1 MQTTIIIRLPTN
13 KSKDM
18 LELDFT
24 TIITAIVSLI
34 GGGWLFNLYSAKPR
48 KTSIELENVGKAM
61 EEMNGVINTMKESSR
76 VYREDTDKTIR
87 GLNTKIENLEKS
99 IKVKDEAIYSAYD
112 CPFPDKSS
120 DCIVL
125 KVYKKCHE
133 CSIETQI
140 VQDNDEQ
147 ESEDGE

>member
-1 MQTTIIIRLPTN
+1 M
-13 KSKDM
+13 M
-18 LELDFT
+18 ELDVT

-34 GGGWLFNLYSAKPR
+34 GGGWIFNVYSAKPR

-61 EEMNGVINTMKESSR
+61 DEMNGVITTMKESSR
-76 VYREDTDKTIR
+76 IYREDTDRTIR
-87 GLNTKIENLEKS
+87 GLNAKIENLEKS

-125 KVYKKCHE
+125 KVYKKCRE

-140 VQDNDEQ
+140 VQDNEIQ
-147 ESEDGE
+147 ESGDGE

>member
-1 MQTTIIIRLPTN
+1 M
-13 KSKDM
+13 
-18 LELDFT
+18 EFDFT

-61 EEMNGVINTMKESSR
+61 EEMNGVINTMKDSSR
-76 VYREDTDKTIR
+76 TYRDETDRTIR
-87 GLNTKIENLEKS
+87 VLNTKIENLEKS

-112 CPFPDKSS
+112 CPFPEKSS

-125 KVYKKCHE
+125 KVYKKCRE

-140 VQDNDEQ
+140 VQDNDVQ

>member
-1 MQTTIIIRLPTN
+1 
-13 KSKDM
+13 M
-18 LELDFT
+18 LELDVT

-34 GGGWLFNLYSAKPR
+34 GGGWIFNVYSAKPR

-61 EEMNGVINTMKESSR
+61 EEMNGVITTMKESSR
-76 VYREDTDKTIR
+76 VYREDTDRTIR

-140 VQDNDEQ
+140 VQDDEIQ
-147 ESEDGE
+147 ESEDGEEKQM

>member
-1 MQTTIIIRLPTN
+1 MF
-13 KSKDM
+13 
-18 LELDFT
+18 ELDVT
-24 TIITAIVSLI
+24 TIITAIVSVI

-61 EEMNGVINTMKESSR
+61 EEMNGVITTMKESSR
-76 VYREDTDKTIR
+76 IYREDTDRTIKV
-87 GLNTKIENLEKS
+87 LNTKIENLEKT

-125 KVYKKCHE
+125 KVYKKCRE

-140 VQDNDEQ
+140 VQDTDVQ

>member
-1 MQTTIIIRLPTN
+1 MF
-13 KSKDM
+13 
-18 LELDFT
+18 ELDFT

-61 EEMNGVINTMKESSR
+61 EEMNGVIKTMKESSLT
-76 VYREDTDKTIR
+76 YRDETDRTIR
-87 GLNTKIENLEKS
+87 VLNTKIENLEKS
-99 IKVKDEAIYSAYD
+99 IKVKDEAIYAAYD

-120 DCIVL
+120 VCIVL
-125 KVYKKCHE
+125 KVYKKCRE
-133 CSIETQI
+133 CSIDTKI
-140 VQDNDEQ
+140 VKDNEIQ

>member
-1 MQTTIIIRLPTN
+1 
-13 KSKDM
+13 M
-18 LELDFT
+18 LELDVT

-34 GGGWLFNLYSAKPR
+34 GGGWIFNVYSAKPR

-61 EEMNGVINTMKESSR
+61 DEMNGVINTMKESSR
-76 VYREDTDKTIR
+76 VYREDTDRTIR

-140 VQDNDEQ
+140 VQDNEIQ
-147 ESEDGE
+147 ESDDVE

>member
-1 MQTTIIIRLPTN
+1 
-13 KSKDM
+13 M
-18 LELDFT
+18 LELDYT

-34 GGGWLFNLYSAKPR
+34 GGGWIFNVYSAKPR

-61 EEMNGVINTMKESSR
+61 EEMNGVITTMKESSR
-76 VYREDTDKTIR
+76 VYREDTDRTIR

-140 VQDNDEQ
+140 VQDDIQ
-147 ESEDGE
+147 ESEDGEEKQI

>member
-1 MQTTIIIRLPTN
+1 MF
-13 KSKDM
+13 
-18 LELDFT
+18 EFDFT

-76 VYREDTDKTIR
+76 TYREETDRTIC

-125 KVYKKCHE
+125 KIYKKCSE
-133 CSIETQI
+133 CSIDTKN
-140 VQDNDEQ
+140 VQDNDIQ
-147 ESEDGE
+147 ESEDVD

>member
-1 MQTTIIIRLPTN
+1 M
-13 KSKDM
+13 M
-18 LELDFT
+18 ELDYT

-34 GGGWLFNLYSAKPR
+34 GGGWIFNVYSAKPR

-61 EEMNGVINTMKESSR
+61 EEMNGVITTMKESSR
-76 VYREDTDKTIR
+76 IYREDTDRTIKV
-87 GLNTKIENLEKS
+87 LNTKIENLEKT

-125 KVYKKCHE
+125 KVYKKCSE
-133 CSIETQI
+133 CSIDTQI
-140 VQDNDEQ
+140 VKDNDMQ
-147 ESEDGE
+147 ESDEL

>member
-1 MQTTIIIRLPTN
+1 
-13 KSKDM
+13 M
-18 LELDFT
+18 LELDVT
-24 TIITAIVSLI
+24 TIITAIVGLI
-34 GGGWLFNLYSAKPR
+34 GGGWIFNVYSAKPR

-61 EEMNGVINTMKESSR
+61 EEMNGVITTMKESSR
-76 VYREDTDKTIR
+76 IYREDTDRTIKV
-87 GLNTKIENLEKS
+87 LNTKIENLEKS

-125 KVYKKCHE
+125 RVYKKCHE

-140 VQDNDEQ
+140 VQDDDVQ
-147 ESEDGE
+147 ESEDGEQ

>member
-1 MQTTIIIRLPTN
+1 M
-13 KSKDM
+13 
-18 LELDFT
+18 ELDFT

-76 VYREDTDKTIR
+76 TYREETDRTIC

-125 KVYKKCHE
+125 KVYKKCHD

-140 VQDNDEQ
+140 VNDNDEQ
-147 ESEDGE
+147 ESEDGKENKYER

>member
-1 MQTTIIIRLPTN
+1 
-13 KSKDM
+13 M
-18 LELDFT
+18 LELDYT

-34 GGGWLFNLYSAKPR
+34 GGGWIFNVYSAKPR

-61 EEMNGVINTMKESSR
+61 EEMNGVITTMKESSR
-76 VYREDTDKTIR
+76 IYREDTDRTIKV
-87 GLNTKIENLEKS
+87 LNTKIENLEKT

-125 KVYKKCHE
+125 KVYKKCSE
-133 CSIETQI
+133 CSIDTQI
-140 VQDNDEQ
+140 IKDNDMQ
-147 ESEDGE
+147 ESDELD

>member
-1 MQTTIIIRLPTN
+1 MEI
-13 KSKDM
+13 
-18 LELDFT
+18 DFT
-24 TIITAIVSLI
+24 TIITAIVSVI

-76 VYREDTDKTIR
+76 TYRDETDRTIR
-87 GLNTKIENLEKS
+87 VLNTKIENLEKS

-112 CPFPDKSS
+112 CPFPEKSS

-133 CSIETQI
+133 CSIDTKI
-140 VQDNDEQ
+140 VQDNDMQ
-147 ESEDGE
+147 ESEDGEC

>member
-1 MQTTIIIRLPTN
+1 MF
-13 KSKDM
+13 
-18 LELDFT
+18 ELDVT

-61 EEMNGVINTMKESSR
+61 EEMNGVITTMKESSR
-76 VYREDTDKTIR
+76 NYREETDRTIR

-140 VQDNDEQ
+140 VQDNEIQ
-147 ESEDGE
+147 ESEDVE

>member
-1 MQTTIIIRLPTN
+1 M
-13 KSKDM
+13 
-18 LELDFT
+18 ELDFT
-24 TIITAIVSLI
+24 TIITAIVSVI

-76 VYREDTDKTIR
+76 TYRDETDRTIR
-87 GLNTKIENLEKS
+87 VLNTKIENLEKS

-133 CSIETQI
+133 CSIETQ
-140 VQDNDEQ
+140 VFEDSAESQ
-147 ESEDGE
+147 E

>member
-1 MQTTIIIRLPTN
+1 MF
-13 KSKDM
+13 DF
-18 LELDFT
+18 DFT
-24 TIITAIVSLI
+24 TIITAVVSLI

-61 EEMNGVINTMKESSR
+61 DEMNGVIKTMKESSR
-76 VYREDTDKTIR
+76 TYRDETDRTIR
-87 GLNTKIENLEKS
+87 VLNTKIENLEKS

-112 CPFPDKSS
+112 CPFPEKSS

-125 KVYKKCHE
+125 KVYKKCRE

-140 VQDNDEQ
+140 VQDNEMK

>member
-1 MQTTIIIRLPTN
+1 
-13 KSKDM
+13 M
-18 LELDFT
+18 LELDVT

-34 GGGWLFNLYSAKPR
+34 GGGWIFNVYSAKPR

-61 EEMNGVINTMKESSR
+61 EEMNGVITTMKESSR
-76 VYREDTDKTIR
+76 VYREDTDRTIR
-87 GLNTKIENLEKS
+87 GLHAKVENLEKS

-125 KVYKKCHE
+125 RVYKKCHE

-140 VQDNDEQ
+140 VQDDDVQ
-147 ESEDGE
+147 ESEDEE

>member
-1 MQTTIIIRLPTN
+1 
-13 KSKDM
+13 M
-18 LELDFT
+18 LELDVT
-24 TIITAIVSLI
+24 TIITAIVGLI
-34 GGGWLFNLYSAKPR
+34 GGGWIFNVYSAKPR

-140 VQDNDEQ
+140 VQDTDVQ
-147 ESEDGE
+147 ESEDEE

>member
-1 MQTTIIIRLPTN
+1 M
-13 KSKDM
+13 
-18 LELDFT
+18 ELDFT
-24 TIITAIVSLI
+24 TIITAVVSLI

-61 EEMNGVINTMKESSR
+61 EEMNGVIKTMKESSR
-76 VYREDTDKTIR
+76 TYREETDRTIR
-87 GLNTKIENLEKS
+87 CLNTKIENLEKS

-112 CPFPDKSS
+112 CPFPEKSS

-133 CSIETQI
+133 CNIETQI
-140 VQDNDEQ
+140 VQDNEIQ
-147 ESEDGE
+147 ESEDGEL

>member
-1 MQTTIIIRLPTN
+1 M
-13 KSKDM
+13 M
-18 LELDFT
+18 ELDYT

-34 GGGWLFNLYSAKPR
+34 GGGWIFNVYSAKPR

-61 EEMNGVINTMKESSR
+61 EEMNGVITTMKESSR
-76 VYREDTDKTIR
+76 IYREDTDRTIKV
-87 GLNTKIENLEKS
+87 LNTKIENLEKT

-125 KVYKKCHE
+125 KVYKKCSE
-133 CSIETQI
+133 CSIDTKI
-140 VQDNDEQ
+140 IKDNDMQ
-147 ESEDGE
+147 ESDELE

>member
-1 MQTTIIIRLPTN
+1 MF
-13 KSKDM
+13 DF
-18 LELDFT
+18 DFT
-24 TIITAIVSLI
+24 TIITAVVSLI

-61 EEMNGVINTMKESSR
+61 DEMNGVIKTMKESSKT
-76 VYREDTDKTIR
+76 YREETDRTIR
-87 GLNTKIENLEKS
+87 VLNTKIENLEKS

-112 CPFPDKSS
+112 CPFPEKSS

-125 KVYKKCHE
+125 KVYKKCRE
-133 CSIETQI
+133 CSIENQI
-140 VQDNDEQ
+140 VQDNEIQ

>member
-1 MQTTIIIRLPTN
+1 
-13 KSKDM
+13 M
-18 LELDFT
+18 LELDYT
-24 TIITAIVSLI
+24 TILTAIVSLI
-34 GGGWLFNLYSAKPR
+34 GGGWIFNVYSAKPR

-61 EEMNGVINTMKESSR
+61 DEMNGVITTMKESSR
-76 VYREDTDKTIR
+76 IYREDTDRTIR
-87 GLNTKIENLEKS
+87 DLNAKIENLEKS

-140 VQDNDEQ
+140 VQDNDVQ
-147 ESEDGE
+147 ESEDDE

>member
-1 MQTTIIIRLPTN
+1 
-13 KSKDM
+13 M
-18 LELDFT
+18 LDFDFT
-24 TIITAIVSLI
+24 TIITAVVSLI

-61 EEMNGVINTMKESSR
+61 EEMNGVITTMKESSR
-76 VYREDTDKTIR
+76 IYREDTDRTIR
-87 GLNTKIENLEKS
+87 CLNTKIENLEKS

-125 KVYKKCHE
+125 RVYKKCSE
-133 CSIETQI
+133 CSIDTKI
-140 VQDNDEQ
+140 VKDNDMQ
-147 ESEDGE
+147 ELDELE

>member
-1 MQTTIIIRLPTN
+1 M
-13 KSKDM
+13 
-18 LELDFT
+18 EFDFT

-61 EEMNGVINTMKESSR
+61 EEMNGVIKTMKESSR
-76 VYREDTDKTIR
+76 TYRDETDKTIR
-87 GLNTKIENLEKS
+87 VLNTKIENLEKS

-125 KVYKKCHE
+125 KVYKKCRE

-140 VQDNDEQ
+140 VQDNEIQ

>member
-1 MQTTIIIRLPTN
+1 MI
-13 KSKDM
+13 
-18 LELDFT
+18 ELDYT
-24 TIITAIVSLI
+24 TIITAIVGLI
-34 GGGWLFNLYSAKPR
+34 GGGWIFNVYSAKPR

-61 EEMNGVINTMKESSR
+61 EEMNGVITTMKESSR
-76 VYREDTDKTIR
+76 VYREDTDRTIR

-125 KVYKKCHE
+125 RVYKKCHE
-133 CSIETQI
+133 CSIENQI
-140 VQDNDEQ
+140 VQDDVQ

>member
-1 MQTTIIIRLPTN
+1 MF
-13 KSKDM
+13 
-18 LELDFT
+18 ELDLT

-34 GGGWLFNLYSAKPR
+34 GGGWIFNVYSAKPR

-61 EEMNGVINTMKESSR
+61 EEMNGVITTMKESSR
-76 VYREDTDKTIR
+76 IYREDTDRTIKV
-87 GLNTKIENLEKS
+87 LNTKIENLEKT

-125 KVYKKCHE
+125 KVYKKCSE
-133 CSIETQI
+133 CSIDTQI
-140 VQDNDEQ
+140 VKDNDIQ

>member
-1 MQTTIIIRLPTN
+1 MF
-13 KSKDM
+13 
-18 LELDFT
+18 ELDVT

-34 GGGWLFNLYSAKPR
+34 GGGWIFNVYSAKPR

-61 EEMNGVINTMKESSR
+61 EEMNGVITTMKESSR
-76 VYREDTDKTIR
+76 IYREDTDRTIKV
-87 GLNTKIENLEKS
+87 LNTKIENLEKT

-125 KVYKKCHE
+125 KVYKKCSE
-133 CSIETQI
+133 CSIDTKI
-140 VQDNDEQ
+140 VKDNDMQ
-147 ESEDGE
+147 ELDELE

>member
-1 MQTTIIIRLPTN
+1 M
-13 KSKDM
+13 
-18 LELDFT
+18 ELDFT
-24 TIITAIVSLI
+24 TIITAIVSVI

-76 VYREDTDKTIR
+76 TYRDETDRTIR
-87 GLNTKIENLEKS
+87 VLNTKIENLEKS

-125 KVYKKCHE
+125 KVYKKCRE
-133 CSIETQI
+133 CNIETQI
-140 VQDNDEQ
+140 VQDNEIQ
-147 ESEDGE
+147 ESDDVE

>member
-1 MQTTIIIRLPTN
+1 M
-13 KSKDM
+13 
-18 LELDFT
+18 ELDFT
-24 TIITAIVSLI
+24 TIITAIVSVI

-76 VYREDTDKTIR
+76 TYRDETDKTIR
-87 GLNTKIENLEKS
+87 VLNTKIENLEKS

-140 VQDNDEQ
+140 VKDDDAQ
-147 ESEDGE
+147 ESEDGEQQTNVNV

>member
-1 MQTTIIIRLPTN
+1 
-13 KSKDM
+13 M
-18 LELDFT
+18 LDFDFT
-24 TIITAIVSLI
+24 TIITAVVSLI

-61 EEMNGVINTMKESSR
+61 EEMNGVITTMKESSR
-76 VYREDTDKTIR
+76 IYREDTDRTIKV
-87 GLNTKIENLEKS
+87 LNTKIENLEKT

-125 KVYKKCHE
+125 KVYKKCSE
-133 CSIETQI
+133 CSIDTQI
-140 VQDNDEQ
+140 IKDNDMQ
-147 ESEDGE
+147 ESDEL

>member
-1 MQTTIIIRLPTN
+1 
-13 KSKDM
+13 M
-18 LELDFT
+18 LELDVT
-24 TIITAIVSLI
+24 TIITAIVGLI
-34 GGGWLFNLYSAKPR
+34 GGGWIFNVNSAKPR

-61 EEMNGVINTMKESSR
+61 EEMNGVITTMKESSR
-76 VYREDTDKTIR
+76 VYREDTDRTIR
-87 GLNTKIENLEKS
+87 GLNAKVENLEKS

-125 KVYKKCHE
+125 RVYKKCHE

-140 VQDNDEQ
+140 VQDDVQ
-147 ESEDGE
+147 ESEDEE

>member
-1 MQTTIIIRLPTN
+1 M
-13 KSKDM
+13 
-18 LELDFT
+18 ELDFT
-24 TIITAIVSLI
+24 TIITAVVSVI

-76 VYREDTDKTIR
+76 TYRDETDRTIR
-87 GLNTKIENLEKS
+87 VLNTKIENLEKS

-112 CPFPDKSS
+112 CPFPEKSS

-133 CSIETQI
+133 CNIETQI
-140 VQDNDEQ
+140 VQDNEIQ
-147 ESEDGE
+147 ESEDGEL

>member
-1 MQTTIIIRLPTN
+1 
-13 KSKDM
+13 M
-18 LELDFT
+18 LELDVT
-24 TIITAIVSLI
+24 TIITAIVGLI
-34 GGGWLFNLYSAKPR
+34 GGGWIFNVYSAKPR

-61 EEMNGVINTMKESSR
+61 EEMNGVITTMKESSR
-76 VYREDTDKTIR
+76 VYREDTDRTIR
-87 GLNTKIENLEKS
+87 VLNTKIENLEKS

-140 VQDNDEQ
+140 VQDDVQ

>member
-1 MQTTIIIRLPTN
+1 
-13 KSKDM
+13 M
-18 LELDFT
+18 LELDVT

-34 GGGWLFNLYSAKPR
+34 GGGWIFNVYSAKPR

-61 EEMNGVINTMKESSR
+61 DEMNGVITTMKESSR
-76 VYREDTDKTIR
+76 IYREDTDRTIKV
-87 GLNTKIENLEKS
+87 LNTKIENLEKS

-125 KVYKKCHE
+125 KVYKKCRE

-140 VQDNDEQ
+140 VQDDVQ

>member
-1 MQTTIIIRLPTN
+1 M
-13 KSKDM
+13 
-18 LELDFT
+18 ELDFT

-34 GGGWLFNLYSAKPR
+34 GGGWIFNVYSAKPR

-76 VYREDTDKTIR
+76 TYREETDRTIC

-125 KVYKKCHE
+125 KVYKKCHD

-140 VQDNDEQ
+140 VNDSDVQ
-147 ESEDGE
+147 ESEDGD

>member
-1 MQTTIIIRLPTN
+1 
-13 KSKDM
+13 M
-18 LELDFT
+18 LELDVT
-24 TIITAIVSLI
+24 TIITAIVGLI
-34 GGGWLFNLYSAKPR
+34 GGGWIFNVYSAKPR

-61 EEMNGVINTMKESSR
+61 EEMNGVITTMKESSR

-140 VQDNDEQ
+140 VQDNEIQ
-147 ESEDGE
+147 ESEDVE

>member
-1 MQTTIIIRLPTN
+1 M
-13 KSKDM
+13 
-18 LELDFT
+18 ELDVT

-34 GGGWLFNLYSAKPR
+34 GGGWIFNVYSAKPR

-61 EEMNGVINTMKESSR
+61 DEMNGVITTMKESSR
-76 VYREDTDKTIR
+76 IYREDTDRTIR
-87 GLNTKIENLEKS
+87 GLNAKIENLEKT

-125 KVYKKCHE
+125 KVYKKCSE
-133 CSIETQI
+133 CSIDTKI
-140 VQDNDEQ
+140 VKDNDMQ
-147 ESEDGE
+147 ELDELE